1 MWKKSAASSS
11 DACARRNSCHVGVP
25 RLRRGAGQGPALRP
39 GPWCRR
45 GSRRRRV
52 GRRSRLLSFAPL
64 CGTRVRG
71 PGAIP
76 ATRAPK
82 ELLHHLPALLL
93 RRPAVSAPP
102 QGGWRRVRGSRLLD
116 RRPPHYRC
124 PAVPGLIPPPGRSRW
139 RSTPPFF
146 PLDQPLTERV
156 LRTAGTAYCWWP
168 AVAPLSGSQPRRPPC
183 ACSGLEPH
191 CRTSRYAR
199 PQPTPLPRYCSLN
212 FTAGYCEPH
221 LLPALL
227 LRSCSW
233 QPLITAGHPVR
244 SSVPSPPCNR
254 PGSGTPP
261 PHRPAHCTCGYCYPA
276 VRLCRALLISA
287 TRETIPTPPPNVYS
301 GYSRFC
307 SVRGGAKLPRAPGS
321 TPFPEAV
328 TAPPPGQS
336 AASRADG
343 IRADNHSG
351 GLRRTTAV
359 APRSGGL
366 RDDLVGARGWP
377 PPGWRGIGL
386 RERPAG
392 EVALAVSEAASGLV
406 KRRRGRRRRRSA
418 VTSAPLVRHLPDD
431 STLVIE

>member
-146 PLDQPLTERV
+146 PLDQPLTKRV
-156 LRTAGTAYCWWP
+156 LRTTGGLQQRHSPAASPVARLAPALAWNPTAEPPGTRARSRRLYRGTAHSTSLPGTANRTYYRHCYC
-168 AVAPLSGSQPRRPPC
+168 G
-183 ACSGLEPH
+183 
-191 CRTSRYAR
+191 
-199 PQPTPLPRYCSLN
+199 
-212 FTAGYCEPH
+212 
-221 LLPALL
+221 
-227 LRSCSW
+227 
-233 QPLITAGHPVR
+233 
-244 SSVPSPPCNR
+244 
-254 PGSGTPP
+254 
-261 PHRPAHCTCGYCYPA
+261 PAH
-276 VRLCRALLISA
+276 
-287 TRETIPTPPPNVYS
+287 
-301 GYSRFC
+301 
-307 SVRGGAKLPRAPGS
+307 GS
-321 TPFPEAV
+321 P
-328 TAPPPGQS
+328 
-336 AASRADG
+336 
-343 IRADNHSG
+343 
-351 GLRRTTAV
+351 
-359 APRSGGL
+359 
-366 RDDLVGARGWP
+366 
-377 PPGWRGIGL
+377 
-386 RERPAG
+386 
-392 EVALAVSEAASGLV
+392 
-406 KRRRGRRRRRSA
+406 
-418 VTSAPLVRHLPDD
+418 
-431 STLVIE
+431 